1 MLPFIKMHGAGND
14 YVYIDCFKNVVEQPE
29 KLAVEIS
36 DRHFGVGSDGLVLIL
51 PSEIADCKMR
61 IFNADGSE
69 AKMCGNAIRCVGK
82 YFYENYYSRHRHSEL
97 VSESPKNQ
105 EIAGQARNDKMGQN
119 ILKVDTLSGVK
130 TLEIFVS
137 RKERKG
143 FTQRTQSINNQ
154 TNNSASSALALR
166 PLRENEVEVKVDMG
180 KADFTA
186 KNIPIICNSDT
197 CINQPLEIDGK
208 EFLITAVSI
217 GNPHCVVFCE
227 NVDEIPLETLGTK
240 FEHNAIFPERVNTEF
255 VQIIDNQTIKMR
267 VWESGSGE
275 TMACGTGA
283 CASVAAAIK
292 NNLLNF
298 DTEICVKL
306 KGGELF
312 INCKPDYQIF
322 MSGNAVEVFRGEF

>member
-14 YVYIDCFKNVVEQPE
+14 YVFVDCFKNAVEQPE
-29 KLAVEIS
+29 KLAVAIS

-51 PSEIADCKMR
+51 PSEVADCKMR

-82 YFYENYYSRHRHSEL
+82 YFFENYFSRHCGLDPQSSEIKVDTL
-97 VSESPKNQ
+97 SGIKILEIFPHCHCGLDPQSPKNQ
-105 EIAGQARNDKMGQN
+105 TIAGQARND
-119 ILKVDTLSGVK
+119 
-130 TLEIFVS
+130 
-137 RKERKG
+137 
-143 FTQRTQSINNQ
+143 
-154 TNNSASSALALR
+154 
-166 PLRENEVEVKVDMG
+166 EVEVKVDMG

-186 KNIPIICNSDT
+186 KNIPMIWHSDT
-197 CINQPLEIDGK
+197 CINQSLEIDGQ
-208 EFLITAVSI
+208 EFFITAVSV

-227 NVDEIPLETLGTK
+227 NIDDIPLETIGTK

-283 CASVAAAIK
+283 CASAVAAIK
-292 NNLLNF
+292 NNLLDF
-298 DTEICVKL
+298 DTEICVQL
-306 KGGELF
+306 RGGEIF
-312 INCKPDYQIF
+312 ITCKPDYQVF
-322 MSGNAVEVFRGEF
+322 MRGNAVEVFRGNFLKTT